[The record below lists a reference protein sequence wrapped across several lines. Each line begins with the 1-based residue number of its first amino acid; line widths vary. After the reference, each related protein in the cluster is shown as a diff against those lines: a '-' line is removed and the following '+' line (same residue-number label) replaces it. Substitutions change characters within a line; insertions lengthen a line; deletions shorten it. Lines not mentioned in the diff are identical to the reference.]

1 MSNYETP
8 YYLNDLEAE
17 VLLGILAEQL
27 EGQEDTHTLAGLLAQ
42 LYRNAGEEQ

>member
-17 VLLGILAEQL
+17 VLLGILAELL
-27 EGQEDTHTLAGLLAQ
+27 EGEEDTHILSYLLSQ
-42 LYRNAGEEQ
+42 LYTHILEG